1 MIAEASIEVL
11 RAQFGVVHGSLDA
24 ESSGADYAH
33 SVFLEDVTVNSVVA
47 GHAPLAL
54 SSWRGR
60 TGLSRLPPL
69 WACSATRR
77 WARCVEID
85 RTELRL
91 YARAVHAAT
100 DAYLGTFAPAPDR
113 LTMCVLTA
121 LLLSLSHCLVPASG
135 PLKGAATTGSHFCIM
150 EGLPIASTRDDAY

>member
-1 MIAEASIEVL
+1 MIAQSSVDVL
-11 RAQFGVVHGSLDA
+11 RAQFGAVHGSLDA
-24 ESSGADYAH
+24 ESSTADYAR
-33 SVFLEDVTVNSVVA
+33 SVFLEDVTVNSVLA

-54 SSWRGR
+54 SCWRGR

-85 RTELRL
+85 RTKLRH

-100 DAYLGTFAPAPDR
+100 DAYLSTFAPALDR
-113 LTMCVLTA
+113 LTMGVLTA
-121 LLLSLSHCLVPASG
+121 LLVSLSHCSVPASG
-135 PLKGAATTGSHFCIM
+135 PLKGAATTSVSQSISLGFF
-150 EGLPIASTRDDAY
+150 